1 MESAWVV
8 LFWIVAYG
16 VKSKV
21 QNAAPVFS
29 KPQTNDQQTSC
40 FENIGLS
47 LSIYRV
53 SASDADGDT
62 VTVGFHSQNP
72 PEPPFQLTKAII
84 GWNLMTPASTTI
96 DRETTPTFRFVF
108 SATDGTN
115 TVQSVELTLILT
127 DQNDNSPQFTAT
139 SYSASVY
146 DTASA
151 EGNVAGTFS
160 IASETGELKLDTPGN
175 LNSAT
180 TATYSLTVEVSDG
193 TNTNA
198 TTVTIHVL
206 VTPTVPEVTY
216 DGRVIDSK
224 VLNVIYK
231 RSIELMCK
239 SYDKPTP
246 SIYWLDCH
254 NAFVHSTTLKITD
267 PTSGIYTCVAVK
279 RMQPS
284 YDQFIRGQSEKY
296 IPVYVLL
303 PPTEPILS
311 MDGSRVDNTTLS
323 IMSGNNVSIEC
334 ASDGYPSPTV
344 RWEHGFNIY
353 NGSFLNLTNIKE
365 TDAGTYMCVVENT
378 MNPTFGL
385 ETIGRSNL
393 SLQLIVQTARS
404 GYSHNLD
411 PRLPLARSGYSH
423 NLDPRLPL
431 IGSGCGTLLLLAAT
445 VLVCL
450 CRKRKMLENS
460 GAKKRFV
467 ELQARKGKQRK
478 EDFDENVENPMYIS
492 ADDVLAYEPSE
503 SQDDVVENPM
513 CISAEDIGQKK
524 VAKQANAKSQVGQT
538 KIYSIRYDVHK
549 VDTVVYGEDNH
560 YAEIIH

>member
-16 VKSKV
+16 VESKV

-108 SATDGTN
+108 SATDGTY

-127 DQNDNSPQFTAT
+127 DQNDNSPQFTAI

-151 EGNVAGTFS
+151 GAVILTIHATDADVSPSITYTITEGNVAGTFS
-160 IASETGELKLDTPGN
+160 IASDTGELKLDTPGN
-175 LNSAT
+175 LNPAT
-180 TATYSLTVEVSDG
+180 PATYSLTVEVSDG

-224 VLNVIYK
+224 VFNVIYK

-254 NAFVHSTTLKITD
+254 NAIVHSTTLEITD

-284 YDQFIRGQSEKY
+284 YDQVIRGQSEKF

-323 IMSGNNVSIEC
+323 IMSGNNVSIGC
-334 ASDGYPSPTV
+334 ASNGYPSPTV

-393 SLQLIVQTARS
+393 SLQLIVQS
-404 GYSHNLD
+404 
-411 PRLPLARSGYSH
+411 
-423 NLDPRLPL
+423 
-431 IGSGCGTLLLLAAT
+431 
-445 VLVCL
+445 
-450 CRKRKMLENS
+450 K
-460 GAKKRFV
+460 
-467 ELQARKGKQRK
+467 
-478 EDFDENVENPMYIS
+478 
-492 ADDVLAYEPSE
+492 
-503 SQDDVVENPM
+503 
-513 CISAEDIGQKK
+513 
-524 VAKQANAKSQVGQT
+524 
-538 KIYSIRYDVHK
+538 
-549 VDTVVYGEDNH
+549 
-560 YAEIIH
+560 